1 MNPIPILTRAVWFP
15 ANRINAVY
23 AKCRLKCSDGIF
35 VGLKIGW
42 IFMFQRQLIVSNPI
56 SGHASSLDMELR
68 RDRGTIESWLKSVI
82 GKHGGK
88 IKGCILIWCQ

>member
-1 MNPIPILTRAVWFP
+1 MNPILILTREIWFP
-15 ANRINAVY
+15 ASRINAVY

-35 VGLKIGW
+35 VGLEIGW
-42 IFMFQRQLIVSNPI
+42 IFMFQLIVSNPI

-82 GKHGGK
+82 GKHGEK
-88 IKGCILIWCQ
+88 IKGCI